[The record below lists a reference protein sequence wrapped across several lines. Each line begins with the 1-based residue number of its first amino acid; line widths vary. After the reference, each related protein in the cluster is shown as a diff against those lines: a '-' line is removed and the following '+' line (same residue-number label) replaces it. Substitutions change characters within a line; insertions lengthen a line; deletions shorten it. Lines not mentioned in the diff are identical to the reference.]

1 MKKSLKIIDVI
12 FPALLGLVF
21 FIATSMI
28 YDSGSEQDRVRQK
41 GNKKAELL
49 DRLEK
54 GENIT
59 IEDLRSAFRNEDEQK
74 KISPEAEE
82 PFLPFYGFM
91 PWYNYDFE
99 FEMPDFSDLPSIPEM
114 PSFPEFPPSS
124 FDFRFRY
131 SDRWDSIPGISDE
144 WNSERFREDISRA
157 MEEARK
163 SFEKFR
169 EGDWQNIQEEI
180 RKAMEEMN
188 RQMDELREKYGKEK
202 DNQQSKKN
210 VRVI

>member
-1 MKKSLKIIDVI
+1 MKKALKIIDVI
-12 FPALLGLVF
+12 FPALLSLVF

-59 IEDLRSAFRNEDEQK
+59 FEDLRSAFRNEDEQK
-74 KISPEAEE
+74 ETSPEE

-91 PWYNYDFE
+91 PWHNYDFE
-99 FEMPDFSDLPSIPEM
+99 FEMPDFPDLPSIPEM

-124 FDFRFRY
+124 FDFRFMY

-144 WNSERFREDISRA
+144 WNSERFREEISKA

-169 EGDWQNIQEEI
+169 DVDWQIIQEEI
-180 RKAMEEMN
+180 RKSMENM
-188 RQMDELREKYGKEK
+188 RRDMDYLREKYRNEKE
-202 DNQQSKKN
+202 NQPARKGIS
-210 VRVI
+210 II

>member
-1 MKKSLKIIDVI
+1 MKKALKIIDVI
-12 FPALLGLVF
+12 FPALLSLVF

-59 IEDLRSAFRNEDEQK
+59 FEDLRSAFRNEDEQK
-74 KISPEAEE
+74 ETSPEE

-91 PWYNYDFE
+91 PWHNYDFE
-99 FEMPDFSDLPSIPEM
+99 FEMPDFPDLPSIPEM

-144 WNSERFREDISRA
+144 WNSERFREEISKA

-169 EGDWQNIQEEI
+169 DVDWQIIQEEI
-180 RKAMEEMN
+180 RKSMENM
-188 RQMDELREKYGKEK
+188 RRDMDYLREKYRNEKE
-202 DNQQSKKN
+202 NQPARKGIS
-210 VRVI
+210 II